1 MEFNLAD
8 REVLPVS
15 RTDNIME
22 LKRQTRR
29 PQQQERHKVED
40 VTMKNNSSACFT
52 RALSIFKHFADVLVV
67 STT

>member
-15 RTDNIME
+15 RKNNIME
-22 LKRQTRR
+22 LKRQPRR

-52 RALSIFKHFADVLVV
+52 RAFFIFKHFADVLVV

>member
-15 RTDNIME
+15 RKNKIME
-22 LKRQTRR
+22 LMQPRR

-40 VTMKNNSSACFT
+40 VTMKNNSFACFT
-52 RALSIFKHFADVLVV
+52 RAFFIFKHFAGVLVV